1 MQLFSSVQLLLFAVF
16 FWLDIAQPEP
26 EPARSRTRTSENS
39 LNHFIWFIV
48 SYRQVVLNKNIL
60 QGYKMLIL
68 FAKCTFFG
76 IYIFATFHIYFVYWM
91 RKRKGKYFICKYYF
105 MRSLMYNNHMA
116 MTSSKG
122 GNLGY
127 YKVPYCYW
135 INISVIFSYWWKLTD
150 AFYHFRKC
158 NCV

>member
-1 MQLFSSVQLLLFAVF
+1 MHVF
-16 FWLDIAQPEP
+16 GDLYICDI
-26 EPARSRTRTSENS
+26 
-39 LNHFIWFIV
+39 
-48 SYRQVVLNKNIL
+48 SYI
-60 QGYKMLIL
+60 
-68 FAKCTFFG
+68 FG
-76 IYIFATFHIYFVYWM
+76 ILDEEKEGEIFYIYI
-91 RKRKGKYFICKYYF
+91 YYF
-105 MRSLMYNNHMA
+105 TRSLMYNNHMA

-135 INISVIFSYWWKLTD
+135 INISVVFSYWWKLTD